1 MFTLLAFTGAAM
13 LGYGFSSVMTALLAD
28 VAVTGIALSTYSTYQ
43 QGVAQGKANEASA
56 KIAANQAAAQEAQAQ
71 EYERQAALQKE
82 QEGLDQIQG
91 EQEAAKR
98 ARARAA
104 EVGSTY
110 AAAAGNGLL
119 VSGSETDTFANVLK
133 SQEQEAQADIQTIR
147 ANTAL
152 GVWSREEQARSYLV
166 AAQQSRY
173 GVTGSLLSS
182 SSYASQA
189 RYARSNGITSA
200 AGSALSGVATTAI
213 GANGL
218 AKETGGYQWGG
229 TKVAASAK

>member
-1 MFTLLAFTGAAM
+1 MCCLLAFTGAA
-13 LGYGFSSVMTALLAD
+13 LAGYGFTSVMTAIVAD
-28 VAVTGIALSTYSTYQ
+28 VAVTGLALSAYSTYQ
-43 QGVAQGKANEASA
+43 QGVAQKETNEANA
-56 KIAANQAAAQEAQAQ
+56 QIAANQAAAQEAQAQ
-71 EYERQAALQKE
+71 EYERQAALEKE
-82 QEGLDQIQG
+82 QEGIEQLQG

-104 EVGSTY
+104 EVGATY

-152 GVWSREEQARSYLV
+152 SVWSREEQARSYLV

-173 GVTGSLLSS
+173 GVTSSLLSS
-182 SSYASQA
+182 SNYSKQAKYA
-189 RYARSNGITSA
+189 YGNGITSA
-200 AGSALSGVATTAI
+200 TGSALSGIGSTAI
-213 GANGL
+213 GVNGL
-218 AKETGGYQWGG
+218 AKQTGGYQWGG
-229 TKVAASAK
+229 K